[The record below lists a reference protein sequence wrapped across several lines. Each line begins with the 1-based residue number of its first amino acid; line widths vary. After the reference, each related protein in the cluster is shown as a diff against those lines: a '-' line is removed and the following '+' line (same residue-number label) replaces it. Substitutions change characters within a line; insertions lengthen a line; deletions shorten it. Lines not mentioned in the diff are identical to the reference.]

1 MSSQVPDFINLES
14 ANDKKNKVSTA
25 KSKKET
31 KNPVVEFAQEKIVKP
46 FQNFVDNNIARE
58 EQKNNRE
65 LQVETRGK
73 GIGAKE
79 SIESQKQIDRID
91 SKEFDENNRALVRAS
106 KTEDEFVQSMKA
118 RGFYGPENEEK
129 LRLYYQGVKPEVGDL
144 DSGSDDDSDS
154 SGAGTNG
161 TGSTGGTGATGGG
174 SSDGNDGGSEN
185 DGDPP
190 ANKPKKRPYGVFS
203 ALKDGYFG
211 DPNSKEAKRAASY
224 YAIDAIANY
233 LKNMG
238 KDIGNVGA
246 QFTGGTIDTS
256 RDESEWG
263 KTMSELNAEE
273 RQMMKENMGGKAS
286 RQALQENIANKIS
299 GIEADILGNRRDY
312 MQYCKQQA
320 EQALKDGN
328 EYAAISWMALSMNY
342 PTSAGDAVKGQVT
355 ANLVKGVENAWDA
368 ATKEIEKLKNKYMK

>member
-1 MSSQVPDFINLES
+1 MSSQVPEFVNLDS
-14 ANDKKNKVSTA
+14 AEDKKKKVANKP
-25 KSKKET
+25 KK
-31 KNPVVEFAQEKIVKP
+31 KNLLQQGIDTVNEKVVKP
-46 FQNFVDNNIARE
+46 FQNFRDNNIARE

-65 LQVETRGK
+65 FQVESRGH
-73 GIGAKE
+73 GATAE
-79 SIESQKQIDRID
+79 SSIENQKRID
-91 SKEFDENNRALVRAS
+91 QIGSKEFDDNNRALVKAS
-106 KTEDEFVQSMKA
+106 KTEDEFVQSMVA
-118 RGFYGPENEEK
+118 RGFRGKDNIEK

-144 DSGSDDDSDS
+144 DDDDS
-154 SGAGTNG
+154 G
-161 TGSTGGTGATGGG
+161 TGTGETGTTGTSTGTSTSTTGEGSGG
-174 SSDGNDGGSEN
+174 DGEEEN
-185 DGDPP
+185 NNS

-246 QFTGGTIDTS
+246 QFTGGTIDSS

-299 GIEADILGNRRDY
+299 GIEANILGNREDY
-312 MQYCKQQA
+312 MKYCKQQA
-320 EQALKDGN
+320 EEALKAGN

-342 PTSAGDAVKGQVT
+342 PTSPGDAVKGQVT
-355 ANLVKGVENAWDA
+355 ANLVKGVENAWNA
-368 ATKEIEKLKNKYMK
+368 ASKKVEELKNKYIK